1 MSSTVAIIG
10 MQWGDEGKGM
20 AVDVFAQKSDVIV
33 RFQGGNN
40 AGHTVVVGKD
50 QTILHLLPSG
60 ILRAGKICIIGPGVV
75 IDLAVLASEI
85 DALKQKGRIIKTGE
99 LYISDRAHLILP
111 FHKDIDVLREQSKG
125 KNRIGTTGRGIG
137 PAYEDKASRA
147 GIRVCDL
154 YDNESLSSRLEEIY
168 REKKALIDFY
178 GGKIMPIE
186 KLKNELLAFAEQF
199 KPFVADTSALLFDLI
214 KAGKRVVFEGAQGS
228 MLDLE
233 HGTYPFVTSSTTI
246 AGGIFSGAGINPFLL
261 DKVVGVAKAYT
272 TRVGAGPFPTELSD
286 EIGNYLR
293 ERGGEYGATTGRPRR
308 CGWLDAVVLNYAKK
322 LNGISS
328 LIVTKLDVLDG
339 LKKIKICTGYELN
352 GQRIQTIPAS
362 LKSYSSCAPIYE
374 ELEGW
379 ANESVRSARS
389 YSELP
394 KNAKRYLERICEL
407 VDAELALVSVG
418 PGRDETILIKDPFE
432 DS

>member
-1 MSSTVAIIG
+1 MNSTVAIIG

-60 ILRAGKICIIGPGVV
+60 ILREGKICIIGHGVV
-75 IDLAVLASEI
+75 IDLTVLANEI
-85 DALKQKGRIIKTGE
+85 NTLKQKGRNIKTGE
-99 LYISDRAHLILP
+99 LFISDRAHLILP
-111 FHKDIDVLREQSKG
+111 FHKDIDILREQAKG
-125 KNRIGTTGRGIG
+125 KGKIGTTGRGIG
-137 PAYEDKASRA
+137 PAYEDKASRF

-154 YDNESLSSRLEEIY
+154 FDDDNLRSRLEEVY
-168 REKKALIDFY
+168 REKKALVDFY
-178 GGKIMPIE
+178 GGTIKPIGE
-186 KLKNELLAFAEQF
+186 LKSELLAFAERF
-199 KPFVADTSALLFDLI
+199 KPFVADTSALLFELI
-214 KAGKRVVFEGAQGS
+214 SSGKKVVFEGAQGS

-246 AGGIFSGAGINPFLL
+246 AGGIFSGAGISPFLL
-261 DKVVGVAKAYT
+261 DRVVGVAKAYT

-286 EIGNYLR
+286 ERGDYLR
-293 ERGGEYGATTGRPRR
+293 EKGGEYGATTGRPRR
-308 CGWLDAVVLNYAKK
+308 CGWLDAVVLNYSKR

-339 LKKIKICTGYELN
+339 LEKIKICTGYEL
-352 GQRIQTIPAS
+352 GGKRVQTIPAS

-374 ELEGW
+374 ELDGW
-379 ANESVRSARS
+379 ANESVKSARS
-389 YSELP
+389 YNELP
-394 KNAKRYLERICEL
+394 KNARRYLERICEL
-407 VDAELALVSVG
+407 VDADLTLVSVG
-418 PGRDETILIKDPFE
+418 PKRDETIVIKDPFGE
-432 DS
+432 